1 VAIPHGVPT
10 IREAITD
17 MAADETKS
25 PDVSVIVVMYRS
37 RDHIE
42 PCLDAIAGSTADL
55 EVIAVD
61 NASPD
66 DSAEI
71 LLATHPDARLVR
83 SGDNL
88 GFAGG
93 VNLGAAAATGRY
105 ILLLNPDT
113 VVSPGAIDA
122 LVAHADQFPDH
133 RIYGGR
139 TVDRTGEVDPR
150 SVWGLPSLWSH
161 ISFATGLS
169 TLFHDTR
176 LFDPESLGSWKR
188 DSCREV
194 GAVSGGF
201 LLVDRDLW
209 EQLEGLDEAFFMYGE
224 DIDFALRARAAGA
237 RPVLVPGAELFH
249 DAGASSTSA
258 DKRVMVM
265 RGKTELAK
273 RRWSGWRLRFARGCL
288 IGGTA
293 LRGPGAR
300 VASRLLRRSG
310 GQGWNEAWQRRR
322 EWQGGWSG

>member
-1 VAIPHGVPT
+1 VQQLGVPT
-10 IREAITD
+10 IRVGDPKVNTERVNP
-17 MAADETKS
+17 

-37 RDHIE
+37 RDHIG
-42 PCLDAIAGSTADL
+42 PCLDAIAGSASAL

-66 DSAEI
+66 DSAEV
-71 LLATHPDARLVR
+71 LAAAHPGARIVR
-83 SGDNL
+83 SDKNL

-93 VNLGAAAATGRY
+93 VNLGASAATGRY

-113 VVSPGAIDA
+113 VAAPGAVDA
-122 LVAHADQFPDH
+122 LVTHADKFPDH

-139 TVDRTGEVDPR
+139 TVDRNGDVDPR

-161 ISFATGLS
+161 ITFATGLS
-169 TLFHDTR
+169 TVFHGTR

-201 LLVDRDLW
+201 LLVDRELW
-209 EQLEGLDEAFFMYGE
+209 VQLGGLDEAFFMYGE

-237 RPVLVPGAELFH
+237 RPVLVPEAELFH
-249 DAGASSTSA
+249 DVGASSTSA

-265 RGKTELAK
+265 RGKSELAK
-273 RRWSGWRLRFARGCL
+273 RRWSGWPLRLAEFCL
-288 IGGTA
+288 ISGTA

-310 GQGWNEAWQRRR
+310 GQGWVEAWNRRQ
-322 EWQGGWSG
+322 EWRGGWSG

>member
-1 VAIPHGVPT
+1 MIPEVNA
-10 IREAITD
+10 E
-17 MAADETKS
+17 MAVDETGS

-37 RDHIE
+37 REHIG
-42 PCLDAIAGSTADL
+42 PCLDAIAGSISDL

-66 DSAEI
+66 DSAGV
-71 LLATHPDARLVR
+71 LLATHPHARLVR
-83 SGDNL
+83 SAENL

-93 VNLGAAAATGRY
+93 VNLGAAVATGHY

-113 VVSPGAIDA
+113 VAAPGAVDA

-139 TVDRTGEVDPR
+139 TVDRNGRVDPR

-161 ISFATGLS
+161 ITFATGLS
-169 TLFHDTR
+169 TLFHGTR
-176 LFDPESLGSWKR
+176 LFDPESLGSWRR

-209 EQLEGLDEAFFMYGE
+209 DQLGGLDEAFFMYGE
-224 DIDFALRARAAGA
+224 DIDFALRARAVGA
-237 RPVLVPGAELFH
+237 RPVLVPAAELFH

-265 RGKTELAK
+265 RGKAELAK
-273 RRWSGWRLRFARGCL
+273 RRWSGWRLRLAATCL
-288 IGGTA
+288 ISGTA
-293 LRGPGAR
+293 IRGPGAR
-300 VASRLLRRSG
+300 VAARLLRRSG

-322 EWQGGWSG
+322 EWQDGWSG

>member
-1 VAIPHGVPT
+1 M
-10 IREAITD
+10 IREVAAE
-17 MAADETKS
+17 MADDQTKC

-37 RDHIE
+37 RDHIG
-42 PCLDAIAGSTADL
+42 PCLDAIAGSATDF

-66 DSAEI
+66 DSAEV
-71 LLATHPDARLVR
+71 LLATHPHATLVR
-83 SGDNL
+83 SAENL

-93 VNLGAAAATGRY
+93 VNIGASAAAGRY
-105 ILLLNPDT
+105 LLLLNPDT
-113 VVSPGAIDA
+113 VAAPGAVDA
-122 LVAHADQFPDH
+122 LVAHADQSPDH

-139 TVDRTGEVDPR
+139 TVDRNGDVDPR

-161 ISFATGLS
+161 ITFATGLS
-169 TLFHDTR
+169 TLFHGTR

-209 EQLEGLDEAFFMYGE
+209 EQLSGLDESFFMYGE
-224 DIDFALRARAAGA
+224 DIDLAIRARSLGA
-237 RPVLVPGAELFH
+237 RPVLVPRAELFH

-258 DKRVMVM
+258 EKRVMVM
-265 RGKTELAK
+265 RGKAELAK
-273 RRWSGWRLRFARGCL
+273 RRWSGVRRRFALGCL
-288 IGGTA
+288 LAGTA

-300 VASRLLRRSG
+300 VGARLLKRSG
-310 GQGWNEAWQRRR
+310 GEGWSEAWTRRD
-322 EWQGGWSG
+322 EWRRGWTD

>member
-1 VAIPHGVPT
+1 MNTGNVNP
-10 IREAITD
+10 
-17 MAADETKS
+17 
-25 PDVSVIVVMYRS
+25 PDVSVIMVMYRS
-37 RDHIE
+37 RDHIG
-42 PCLDAIAGSTADL
+42 PCLDAIAGSVSDL

-71 LLATHPDARLVR
+71 LVAAHPSAQIVR
-83 SGDNL
+83 SDKNL

-93 VNLGAAAATGRY
+93 VNLGAAMATGRY

-113 VVSPGAIDA
+113 VAASGAVDA
-122 LVAHADQFPDH
+122 LVAHADKFPDH

-139 TVDRTGEVDPR
+139 TVDRNGDVDPR

-161 ISFATGLS
+161 ITFATGLS
-169 TLFHDTR
+169 TVFHGTR

-201 LLVDRDLW
+201 LLVDRELW
-209 EQLEGLDEAFFMYGE
+209 VQLGGLDEAFFMYGE

-237 RPVLVPGAELFH
+237 RPVLVPEAELFH
-249 DAGASSTSA
+249 DVGASSTSA

-265 RGKTELAK
+265 RGKSELAK
-273 RRWSGWRLRFARGCL
+273 RRWSGWRLRLAEGCL
-288 IGGTA
+288 ISGTA

-300 VASRLLRRSG
+300 VASRLLRRPG
-310 GQGWNEAWQRRR
+310 GQGWVEAWNRRR
-322 EWQGGWSG
+322 EWRGGWSG